1 MKQGDKV
8 LQKQKN
14 KNEERERNNV
24 KYQLRRDKEFEKRE
38 IRMMKK
44 AEENKVKYKEILEEQ
59 IRDKEKRM
67 EEEKQFF
74 RHQAVV
80 WGMDEKLYGQIADQ
94 RKKDQIEN
102 VRRYKEDLDQQIKIK
117 QEINN
122 QRESQNSN
130 PNQIKEELIDKIK
143 ELEYKKNTIN

>member
-1 MKQGDKV
+1 MRKQ
-8 LQKQKN
+8 
-14 KNEERERNNV
+14 
-24 KYQLRRDKEFEKRE
+24 
-38 IRMMKK
+38 
-44 AEENKVKYKEILEEQ
+44 AEENRVKYKEILEEQ

-102 VRRYKEDLDQQIKIK
+102 VRRYKEDLDQ
-117 QEINN
+117 
-122 QRESQNSN
+122 
-130 PNQIKEELIDKIK
+130 
-143 ELEYKKNTIN
+143 